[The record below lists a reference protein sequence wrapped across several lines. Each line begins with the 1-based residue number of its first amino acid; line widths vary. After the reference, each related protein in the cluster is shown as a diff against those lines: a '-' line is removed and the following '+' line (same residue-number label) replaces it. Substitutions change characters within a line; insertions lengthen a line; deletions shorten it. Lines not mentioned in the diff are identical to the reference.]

1 MDSVITK
8 RPVEIVSDEVVD
20 EVNSLLT
27 ADEVNSGRVEAPASM
42 LLTHIETVEWL
53 REIGVSGDFT
63 ITFGDFSLTFPEE

>member
-1 MDSVITK
+1 MDGVITK
-8 RPVEIVSDEVVD
+8 RPVEIVADEVID
-20 EVNSLLT
+20 EVDSLLT
-27 ADEVNSGRVEAPASM
+27 AEEVNPGRGETPASM

>member
-8 RPVEIVSDEVVD
+8 SPVEKVSDEVVD

-27 ADEVNSGRVEAPASM
+27 ADEVNSGRAETPASM
-42 LLTHIETVEWL
+42 LLSHMETVEWL

-63 ITFGDFSLTFPEE
+63 ITFGDFSLTFPEK

>member
-8 RPVEIVSDEVVD
+8 RPVEVVSDEVVD

-27 ADEVNSGRVEAPASM
+27 AGEGDSGRVETPASM
-42 LLTHIETVEWL
+42 LLTHMETVEWL